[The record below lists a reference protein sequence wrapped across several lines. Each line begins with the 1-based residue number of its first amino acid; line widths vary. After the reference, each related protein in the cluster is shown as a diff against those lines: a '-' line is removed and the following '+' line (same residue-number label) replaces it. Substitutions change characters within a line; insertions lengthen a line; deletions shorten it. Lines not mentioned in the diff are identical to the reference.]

1 MKVSKLCKDRTCVD
15 IGGGRFTG
23 LGLKIG
29 HRQVYRFGPQNQ
41 ASVGLPVW
49 SLKPGAHLVRSDG
62 GEEGMLRH
70 HGACAKTKKNPEDRA
85 SIRCSEKDLDGF
97 TLEGYLGCM
106 LNGMVFWSWPGAYI
120 Y

>member
-1 MKVSKLCKDRTCVD
+1 M
-15 IGGGRFTG
+15 
-23 LGLKIG
+23 
-29 HRQVYRFGPQNQ
+29 
-41 ASVGLPVW
+41 
-49 SLKPGAHLVRSDG
+49 RSDG

-70 HGACAKTKKNPEDRA
+70 HGACVKTKKNPEDRA

-97 TLEGYLGCM
+97 TLEGYLGFM